1 MQKRGNTP
9 VGSRPSAT
17 GHRDVAFVSR
27 APSRHHDAST
37 RLLSIWPVPEGVRSL
52 DAEHPESV
60 WYATQDARSPLPVKE
75 AGHGSASPPTDWG
88 LFSGPS
94 SLTADE
100 SWVIGEGGYETGAL
114 AWKDLELEGVEE
126 GVGRPSSSGFL
137 LARGVGGTVR
147 RRLAT
152 LRSGPTGRGD
162 PALRP
167 RHRRRSEAEGS
178 LALSRKGVRG
188 NQERRRSLSQL
199 RPGAT
204 ARSLLRR
211 GVLPAWPH
219 LSLGTEPRAGDPR
232 AQQRNSLRP
241 EGLQVLSAPRER
253 APSIVHAGH
262 ADQPC
267 SLPGRAQ

>member
-1 MQKRGNTP
+1 MPKSVNTL

-17 GHRDVAFVSR
+17 GYHDVAFVSR

-100 SWVIGEGGYETGAL
+100 SWVIGEGG
-114 AWKDLELEGVEE
+114 
-126 GVGRPSSSGFL
+126 
-137 LARGVGGTVR
+137 
-147 RRLAT
+147 
-152 LRSGPTGRGD
+152 
-162 PALRP
+162 
-167 RHRRRSEAEGS
+167 RRSEAEGS

-188 NQERRRSLSQL
+188 NPERRRSLSQL
-199 RPGAT
+199 RAGAT

-232 AQQRNSLRP
+232 
-241 EGLQVLSAPRER
+241 V
-253 APSIVHAGH
+253 
-262 ADQPC
+262 
-267 SLPGRAQ
+267 